1 MTIILYLLVIVFLLA
16 FPAETSG
23 AAMRAMRTWATS
35 IVPTLFPYMVFG
47 RLLGN
52 SLHMLNLP
60 AAPAAAALG
69 LLGGSPTGAA
79 LIVSYAPG
87 LSSRCLFSLCAL
99 TGTLSPM
106 FILGTM
112 LTWTNHEPLCSRLLL
127 CHWISAVLSAWI
139 VWVVYGK
146 PKYQSLFSAETVQHA
161 WGNPL
166 SQSID
171 AIIQVG
177 GCVILYSV
185 LAQIGGLLLR
195 PILPRMQPVFHAALE
210 AAGGINAIWQS
221 DLSVDAKGTMI
232 CIALGFSGFSIL
244 AQNHAMLKPLGIRM
258 HQLIAFALLRA
269 CLSGLLFPF
278 ISFLVSIN

>member
-16 FPAETSG
+16 FPAETAG
-23 AAMRAMRTWATS
+23 AALRAMRVWATS

-47 RLLGN
+47 RLLGK

-60 AAPAAAALG
+60 ATPAAAALG
-69 LLGGSPTGAA
+69 MLGGSPTGAA
-79 LIVSYAPG
+79 LIAAYA
-87 LSSRCLFSLCAL
+87 SRLDNRNLFSLCAL

-106 FILGTM
+106 FILGTIR
-112 LTWTNHEPLCSRLLL
+112 TWTNSKFLCTRLLL

-139 VWVVYGK
+139 VWIAYGK
-146 PKYQSLFSAETVQHA
+146 SKYRSQHPDNSAHQA

-195 PILPRMQPVFHAALE
+195 PILPQLQPVFHAALE
-210 AAGGINAIWQS
+210 VAGGINTIWQN
-221 DLSVDAKGTMI
+221 DLPAKDILI
-232 CIALGFSGFSIL
+232 CIALGFSGLSIL

-258 HQLIAFALLRA
+258 HQLVGFALLRA
-269 CLSGLLFPF
+269 CLSCLLFPLT
-278 ISFLVSIN
+278 SFLVSIS

>member
-1 MTIILYLLVIVFLLA
+1 MTIILYLLVIIFLLA

-23 AAMRAMRTWATS
+23 AAMCAMRIWATS
-35 IVPTLFPYMVFG
+35 IVPALFPYMVFG
-47 RLLGN
+47 RLLGK

-69 LLGGSPTGAA
+69 MLGGSPTGAA
-79 LIVSYAPG
+79 LIASYASS
-87 LSSRCLFSLCAL
+87 LSKRCLLALCAL

-106 FILGTM
+106 FILGTIQS
-112 LTWTNHEPLCSRLLL
+112 WTNNNLLCRRLLL
-127 CHWISAVLSAWI
+127 CHWISAVFSAWF
-139 VWVVYGK
+139 VWITYGK
-146 PKYQSLFSAETVQHA
+146 SKYRAKLPDEAPHHA
-161 WGNPL
+161 CGNPL

-195 PILPRMQPVFHAALE
+195 PFLPQLQPVFHAVLE
-210 AAGGINAIWQS
+210 AAGGISAIWKS
-221 DLSVDAKGTMI
+221 DLPAKDILISLT
-232 CIALGFSGFSIL
+232 LGFSGFSIL

-258 HQLIAFALLRA
+258 HHLVTFALMRA
-269 CLSGLLFPF
+269 CLSVLLFPLT
-278 ISFLVSIN
+278 SFLILIN

>member
-47 RLLGN
+47 RLLGK

-87 LSSRCLFSLCAL
+87 LSSRCLISLCAL

-139 VWVVYGK
+139 VWIVYGK

-195 PILPRMQPVFHAALE
+195 PILPQMQPVFHAVLE
-210 AAGGINAIWQS
+210 AAGGISAIWKS
-221 DLSVDAKGTMI
+221 DLPAKDI
-232 CIALGFSGFSIL
+232 LISLALGFSGFSIL

-258 HQLIAFALLRA
+258 HQLVTFALLRA
-269 CLSGLLFPF
+269 CLSGLLFPLS
-278 ISFLVSIN
+278 SFLISIN